1 MGIFQVP
8 WSLFPSHYWWRIL
21 VVSPFY
27 SPVTNLPGSAPF
39 VCPHPLRWPS
49 HRHIR
54 PPWPRGPVPLSA
66 NENDLRAGAI
76 FRKAGRSDGVV
87 EENIWELLMGIFD
100 GNFWWEFL
108 MGIFDGN
115 IPAKRII
122 PRLQWID
129 LRENRE
135 PETMVFTTKIQGKTW
150 NLGQNMPNPRRF
162 GPFHLYKIVILGYPP
177 FSKNPLWI
185 WWLSW
190 KNDEMVGMVGEPLVH
205 QTLEIRS
212 PSRWVIWNNWN
223 KRLGWKKSK
232 FLFELSWVI
241 HWLASKK

>member
-66 NENDLRAGAI
+66 NENDLMAGAI

-100 GNFWWEFL
+100 GNFL

-115 IPAKRII
+115 F
-122 PRLQWID
+122 WW
-129 LRENRE
+129 EY
-135 PETMVFTTKIQGKTW
+135 TGKTNHTKASMDW
-150 NLGQNMPNPRRF
+150 FKGKSNQKPWCSQPKSKGKPVNEIWAKICHRSF
-162 GPFHLYKIVILGYPP
+162 GPFHL
-177 FSKNPLWI
+177 
-185 WWLSW
+185 
-190 KNDEMVGMVGEPLVH
+190 
-205 QTLEIRS
+205 
-212 PSRWVIWNNWN
+212 
-223 KRLGWKKSK
+223 
-232 FLFELSWVI
+232 
-241 HWLASKK
+241 